1 MKEAVLREILEL
13 PPKERIRLAKVIL
26 DSVSD
31 DDGAELSESQKA
43 FIDERLAY
51 EKANP
56 NATIK
61 WEQIKAGLKPRS
73 KSKR

>member
-1 MKEAVLREILEL
+1 MKEACYGRFLNFHH
-13 PPKERIRLAKVIL
+13 KERIRLAKVIL

-73 KSKR
+73 TSKR